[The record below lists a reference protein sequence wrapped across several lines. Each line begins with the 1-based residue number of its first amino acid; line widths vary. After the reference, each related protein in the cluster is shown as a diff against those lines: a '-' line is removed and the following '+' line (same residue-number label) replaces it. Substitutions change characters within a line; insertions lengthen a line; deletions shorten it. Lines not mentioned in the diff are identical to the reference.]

1 MNMANYDYEEQDFEY
16 RATTERQGGPDA
28 RRGGSEKS
36 SAKRRMQYSRS
47 SRPAVKHD
55 GIHRRRNKRFAW

>member
-1 MNMANYDYEEQDFEY
+1 MNMSNYEYEEQDFDY
-16 RATTERQGGPDA
+16 RLITGSHRGPDG
-28 RRGGSEKS
+28 RRGGIARAS
-36 SAKRRMQYSRS
+36 SKHRMQYSRS